1 MTRRSLRARL
11 AVAAALS
18 IALALLV
25 AAVALIALFERH
37 VERRIG
43 TELVSQLNQLAAT
56 VQVGSDGQLT
66 VEPEPPDPR
75 FHRPLSGLYWQ
86 IDDASAGAA
95 GIGLLR
101 SRSLW
106 DTTLQ
111 LPIDR
116 LVLGDVHAHTLP
128 GPGGQTL
135 LARERSILFDS
146 GNPPRTLRVLT
157 AMDRGELTRS
167 RDAFAA
173 DMLPYLSIIALLLG
187 LATWVQIR
195 AGLAPLESMRLGINA
210 IRSGR
215 AQRLADGFPDEVMPL
230 VTEVNALLAAREQA
244 VERARAWT
252 ADLAHG
258 LKTPLSAL
266 AADAE
271 RLRMQGNPALA
282 ADLEQL
288 AESMRRRVDR
298 ELVRARVRSGADSNQ
313 ARADVVDALR
323 RLIKT
328 LQRTPNGERVQWTLD
343 APTVAKAALMPD
355 DLLELLG
362 NLLENAA
369 KWARA
374 QVSIH
379 VEAGDDVLIR
389 ITDDG
394 PGVALDQLHRLCER
408 GLRLDQ
414 RKEGSGLGL
423 AIARDVIDAYGG
435 GLQFR
440 IADAGGLEVCTRL
453 PAATASDDRDA
464 CIASGPVL

>member
-18 IALALLV
+18 TALALLV
-25 AAVALIALFERH
+25 AAIALVALFERH

-56 VQVGSDGQLT
+56 VHIDSDGRLT
-66 VEPEPPDPR
+66 VQPEPPDPR
-75 FHRPLSGLYWQ
+75 FHKPLSGLYWQ
-86 IDDASAGAA
+86 VDDTSAGPA
-95 GIGLLR
+95 GVGVLR

-106 DTTLQ
+106 DTPLQ
-111 LPIDR
+111 LPSDR
-116 LVLGDVHAHTLP
+116 LLPGVVHAHSLP

-135 LARERSILFDS
+135 LARERSLLFDNDDS
-146 GNPPRTLRVLT
+146 PRRLRLLA
-157 AMDRGELTRS
+157 AMDRAELSRS

-173 DMLPYLSIIALLLG
+173 DMRPYLSIIALVLG

-195 AGLAPLESMRLGINA
+195 AGLAPLEAVRLGINA

-215 AQRLADGFPDEVMPL
+215 KQRLADDFPDEVMPL
-230 VTEVNALLAAREQA
+230 VTEVNALLQAREQA

-271 RLRMQGNPALA
+271 RLRNQGHPALA

-288 AESMRRRVDR
+288 AEGMRRRVDR
-298 ELVRARVRSGADSNQ
+298 ELVRARVRSGADNHQ
-313 ARADVVDALR
+313 ARADIIDALR
-323 RLIKT
+323 RLINT
-328 LQRTPNGERVQWTLD
+328 LQRTPDGARLHWRLD
-343 APTVAKAALMPD
+343 APAPAEAALMPD

-362 NLLENAA
+362 NLLENAS
-369 KWARA
+369 KWART
-374 QVSIH
+374 QVSIRVAVGH
-379 VEAGDDVLIR
+379 DILIR

-394 PGVALDQLHRLCER
+394 PGVAPEQLHRLCER

-414 RKEGSGLGL
+414 GKQGSGLGL
-423 AIARDVIDAYGG
+423 AIARDVVDAYGG
-435 GLQFR
+435 ELAFR
-440 IADAGGLEVCTRL
+440 RAPTGGLEVGARL
-453 PAATASDDRDA
+453 PTALDA
-464 CIASGPVL
+464 QRTCIAGGPVL